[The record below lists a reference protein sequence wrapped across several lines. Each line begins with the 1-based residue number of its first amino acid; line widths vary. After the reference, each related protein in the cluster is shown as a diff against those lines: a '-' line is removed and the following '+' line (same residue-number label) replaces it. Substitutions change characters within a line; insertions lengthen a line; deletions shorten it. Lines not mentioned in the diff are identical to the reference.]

1 MSEPAGLA
9 PARRAAGLA
18 LAWTALVAAGP
29 GALTRDGSALLAVVG
44 VALWGA
50 VSSRPGR
57 RAALFDFLFA
67 GLGWSVLV
75 LWAAY
80 VWGPLLLWLGP
91 GYGLYQMGAGIVLR
105 RLARAGLS
113 LAFALPLVWL
123 GLETLRGL
131 VPPPFGHEALQ
142 LGHHLHAHL
151 WIAGSARVWGVGGL
165 SWVLAALAGLAAEL
179 AARRRLEGSA
189 KLPIGAWLGGLGPAL
204 AAVALA
210 FAIPAPDSEPGP
222 SVLLVQPAFEQ
233 ERKQFGNPHDNRR
246 ECIALTA
253 AAVRAAETPPDLVC
267 WGETMT
273 GFAIFDEGVA
283 EALRSGYRPPPW
295 RAWLTPERVEE
306 QRLVEQRLFLEP
318 LREILGAGSILS
330 GVEAY
335 QWTGERVRR
344 GNSIVLWGP
353 DGSRSEPA
361 LKRFTVPG
369 AESMLGLERFAFVR
383 DGVYAIASYVPDL
396 EPGDRT
402 GVIELTARSGRRY
415 SFGAAVCY
423 DNAFLR
429 PFTEA
434 ARSAPIDFHLVVS
447 NEAWYGQSWEVDQML
462 AYSHLI
468 ATATGRALVRATNS
482 GISAVVGPDGAE
494 VARLEVGGADRM
506 VRGTLAA
513 VVPVPRDPEARTPY
527 TRFEALWLALW
538 GIGPWV
544 GLLAT
549 RRTVRNRLGTGG

>member
-1 MSEPAGLA
+1 MTEPAGLA

-18 LAWTALVAAGP
+18 LAWTAVVAAGP
-29 GALTRDGSALLAVVG
+29 GVLTRDGSAFLAVVG

-57 RAALFDFLFA
+57 RAALLDALFA

-75 LWAAY
+75 VWAAY
-80 VWGPLLLWLGP
+80 VWVPLLLWLGP
-91 GYGLYQMGAGIVLR
+91 GYGLYQMGAGAVLR
-105 RLARAGLS
+105 RLRRAGLS

-151 WIAGSARVWGVGGL
+151 WLAGSARVWGVGGL
-165 SWVLAALAGLAAEL
+165 SWVLAAAAGLAAEL
-179 AARRRLEGSA
+179 ASRRRLPA
-189 KLPIGAWLGGLGPAL
+189 GAWVAGLAPLGLGVL
-204 AAVALA
+204 LA
-210 FAIPAPDSEPGP
+210 FAIPAPASEPGP
-222 SVLLVQPAFEQ
+222 SVLLVQPAFAQ
-233 ERKQFGNPHDNRR
+233 ERKQFGDPHENRR
-246 ECIALTA
+246 ESIALTA
-253 AAVRAAETPPDLVC
+253 AAVEAAETPPDLVC

-273 GFAIFDEGVA
+273 GFALFDE
-283 EALRSGYRPPPW
+283 ELLDALRDGYRPPAW
-295 RAWLTPERVEE
+295 RSWLTERVVDA
-306 QRLVEQRLFLEP
+306 QRQVERRLFLEP
-318 LREILGAGSILS
+318 LREILDGASILS
-330 GVEAY
+330 GVETY

-353 DGSRSEPA
+353 DGERSDPA

-383 DGVYAIASYVPDL
+383 DGVHDIAGYVPDL
-396 EPGDRT
+396 EPGQRT
-402 GVIELTARSGRRY
+402 GVIELTARSGREY
-415 SFGAAVCY
+415 AFGAAVCY

-434 ARSAPIDFHLVVS
+434 AREQPIDFHLVVS
-447 NEAWYGQSWEVDQML
+447 NEAWYGHSWEVDQML

-468 ATATGRALVRATNS
+468 AIATGRALVRATNS

-494 VARLEVGGADRM
+494 VARLEAGGADRM
-506 VRGTLAA
+506 VRGTLSA
-513 VVPVPRDPEARTPY
+513 VVPVPRDREARTFY
-527 TRFEALWLALW
+527 TRFEGPWLALW
-538 GIGPWV
+538 VIGPWA

-549 RRTVRNRLGTGG
+549 RRRARNRVATGG